1 MKGKKHVL
9 EVWGEL
15 ACFTRPEAK
24 VERLSYPIATPSA
37 ARGIFDA
44 IYWKPDDDFYW
55 QIEQIEMLRLP
66 RYLALRRNEVKNK
79 ADGESTILAWA
90 SGKSAPEPLYAD
102 LTGEEAKGR
111 TQRQTM
117 ALKNV
122 HYRITASM
130 CSRRGRSMQAQDAQ
144 FERRAAQGK
153 CIYQPYF
160 GCREFPAY
168 FSLELSEVLPVD
180 LDMDLG
186 WMLYDVFDLG
196 ATGHNRSRPS
206 ISLFHAFLRRG
217 ILEIPD
223 YSSPQVRKSQVVA

>member
-90 SGKSAPEPLYAD
+90 SGKSAPETPLRRPYRRRSQGPNP
-102 LTGEEAKGR
+102 T
-111 TQRQTM
+111 QTM
-117 ALKNV
+117 ALEKRPLSNHCQHV
-122 HYRITASM
+122 F
-130 CSRRGRSMQAQDAQ
+130 RRGRSMQAQDAQ
-144 FERRAAQGK
+144 FERR
-153 CIYQPYF
+153 
-160 GCREFPAY
+160 
-168 FSLELSEVLPVD
+168 LPR
-180 LDMDLG
+180 
-186 WMLYDVFDLG
+186 
-196 ATGHNRSRPS
+196 ASAS
-206 ISLFHAFLRRG
+206 ISPTLGVVSFPPIFARAVGGLAGRSGHGPGLDALRC
-217 ILEIPD
+217 L
-223 YSSPQVRKSQVVA
+223 